1 MLPGIIPILHSFGVI
16 IPGQFGPISLELL
29 FCKTLFTFIISR
41 TGIPSVI
48 HTINSISAFIASM
61 IAAPANFGVSDND
74 RYVQYNGETVDRLA
88 LNSQVRFQ
96 NDLLIDNLTPKLTGD
111 FDNDG
116 TDEIYWKTN
125 DGTAYLRT
133 LMHDDGNIKY
143 ANYQSFDEMNEYLTS
158 NNFHNEIQQII

>member
-1 MLPGIIPILHSFGVI
+1 MRTYN
-16 IPGQFGPISLELL
+16 SLNNSGKLL
-29 FCKTLFTFIISR
+29 IES
-41 TGIPSVI
+41 
-48 HTINSISAFIASM
+48 
-61 IAAPANFGVSDND
+61 
-74 RYVQYNGETVDRLA
+74 
-88 LNSQVRFQ
+88 FQ

-116 TDEIYWKTN
+116 TNEIYWKTN